1 MKKQQ
6 RHLLL
11 FGFILTFFVGLGTGV
26 LLQLLWPGKGLP
38 FYGPRYSRNESPRE
52 REKARLHFEKKITH
66 DLGLTDEQKRKIFP
80 IIESNANKANAIK
93 EESFRRVREIF
104 TNSQNEM
111 AKYLTPE
118 QVVKLKN
125 SLPRPPS
132 PPPPPRDQ

>member
-11 FGFILTFFVGLGTGV
+11 FGFILTFFAGLGTGV
-26 LLQLLWPGKGLP
+26 LLQLLWPGKGLS
-38 FYGPRYSRNESPRE
+38 FYGPRHSHNESPKE
-52 REKARLHFEKKITH
+52 REKARLTFEKKITQ
-66 DLGLTDEQKRKIFP
+66 DLRLTEEQKRQIFP
-80 IIESNANKANAIK
+80 IMESNANKANAIK

-118 QVVKLKN
+118 QSAKLK
-125 SLPRPPS
+125 SSMPRPPG
-132 PPPPPRDQ
+132 PPPPQR